1 MSGLTVRLAQAHPI
15 RLAVEFACD
24 SGELV
29 ALVGPSGSGK
39 TTILKAIAGLVDTRS
54 GRIQAGGVD
63 WLDTDHGLFLPP
75 QARRVG
81 LVFQSYALFPHLSAL
96 DNVAI
101 AARGDGARERARDL
115 LARVN
120 LAGLE
125 GRRPGTLSGG
135 QQQRVALARALA
147 RDPAVLLL
155 DEPFSAVDQA
165 TRQTLYRELA
175 ELRRSLSLP
184 IVLVTHDLFEA
195 RMLADRMVILDHGE
209 TMQNG
214 TPGHVL
220 SRPRNARV
228 AKLLGIQ
235 NHFSGVFRSAP
246 DGESWGALHW
256 GEKGEGVRLRTLDK
270 RRLPDGQRVTWVIAG
285 EYLMLQAAADD
296 RADTFA
302 CRLEDVL
309 PLGEMTQCKVRVV
322 AAPGDRVIMNVP
334 TRFLVDHR
342 LAVGMSVWMHL
353 DVAGIHIMP
362 TRDPNS
368 PRTRHARVGHSG

>member
-15 RLAVEFACD
+15 RLAVEFTCD
-24 SGELV
+24 AGELL

-39 TTILKAIAGLVDTRS
+39 TTILKTIAGLVYTRS
-54 GRIQAGGVD
+54 GRIQAGGVA

-101 AARGDGARERARDL
+101 AVSGEHARERARDL

-125 GRRPGTLSGG
+125 ARRPGALSGG

-209 TMQNG
+209 TMQSG

-235 NHFSGVFRSAP
+235 NHFAGVFRSAP
-246 DGESWGALHW
+246 DGESWGTLQW
-256 GEKGEGVRLRTLDK
+256 GEEGEGVRLRTLDK
-270 RRLPDGQRVTWVIAG
+270 RRISDGQRVTWVIAG
-285 EYLMLQAAADD
+285 EYLMLQAVADS

-309 PLGEMTQCKVRVV
+309 PLGEMTQCKVRVE
-322 AAPGDRVIMNVP
+322 AAPGDLVIMNVP
-334 TRFLVDHR
+334 TRFLADHG
-342 LAVGMSVWMHL
+342 LAVGMSVWVHL
-353 DVAGIHIMP
+353 DVGGIHIMP
-362 TRDPNS
+362 TRDPKL
-368 PRTRHARVGHSG
+368 PRTRRDRTAGR